1 MLLEKI
7 LNIFAKL
14 ISRFMSIISLM
25 IIVSLI
31 IALVFLFLFLKT
43 VKSGQYD
50 DLHSPA
56 VRMLFE
62 DELIEP
68 KQNESKKTKTKK

>member
-1 MLLEKI
+1 MFLVII

-14 ISRFMSIISLM
+14 ISRFMSIIYLM

-68 KQNESKKTKTKK
+68 TQKKSKKTKTKE